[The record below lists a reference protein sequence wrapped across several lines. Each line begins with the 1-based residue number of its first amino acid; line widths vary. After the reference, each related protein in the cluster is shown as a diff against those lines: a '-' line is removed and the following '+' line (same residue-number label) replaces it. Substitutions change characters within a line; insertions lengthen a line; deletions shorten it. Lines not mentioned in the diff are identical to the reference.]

1 MTSDD
6 VSTQFPVTAPPP
18 EERLAEAIVE
28 RPGTPGTA
36 RIRLVDWLLRI
47 GRLDRN
53 AYRAVAGL
61 SMPVLDEPLRRLT
74 IAANFS
80 RLWLAI
86 AGGLALFG
94 GKRGR
99 RAALTGAAA
108 IGATS
113 LLVNQP
119 FKNAYRRARPDREGL
134 GVPEPRWVVMPDS
147 TSFPSGH
154 SASAAAFSIAVGRQF
169 PALNLPLRVLG
180 GVVAFSRIYV
190 GVHYPGDVLVG
201 WSCGAVIGRTT
212 STLANRIGSRTKG
225 AADTQ

>member
-6 VSTQFPVTAPPP
+6 LSPQTPVTPPP
-18 EERLAEAIVE
+18 EERLAEVIVE
-28 RPGTPGTA
+28 RPGPPGPT

-53 AYRAVAGL
+53 AYRAVAGM
-61 SMPVLDEPLRRLT
+61 STPVLDEPLRRLT

-80 RLWLAI
+80 RLWFAI
-86 AGGLALFG
+86 GGGLALLG

-119 FKNAYRRARPDREGL
+119 IKHAYRRVRPDRAGL
-134 GVPEPRWVVMPDS
+134 GVPEPRWVVMPTS

-154 SASAAAFSIAVGRQF
+154 SASAAAFTIAVGHQF
-169 PALNLPLRVLG
+169 PAVNVPLRILG
-180 GVVAFSRIYV
+180 GLVAFSRVYV
-190 GVHYPGDVLVG
+190 GVHYPGDVVAG
-201 WSCGAVIGRTT
+201 WTCGALIGQTT
-212 STLANRIGSRTKG
+212 SALANRISPVKGG
-225 AADTQ
+225 AARN

>member
-1 MTSDD
+1 
-6 VSTQFPVTAPPP
+6 
-18 EERLAEAIVE
+18 
-28 RPGTPGTA
+28 
-36 RIRLVDWLLRI
+36 
-47 GRLDRN
+47 
-53 AYRAVAGL
+53 
-61 SMPVLDEPLRRLT
+61 VLDAPLRRLT
-74 IAANFS
+74 VAANFS

-86 AGGLALFG
+86 GAGLAILG

-119 FKNAYRRARPDREGL
+119 IKNAYRRARPDRKRL

-154 SASAAAFSIAVGRQF
+154 SASAAAFTIAVGREF
-169 PALNLPLRVLG
+169 PAVSVPLRILG

-190 GVHYPGDVLVG
+190 GVHYPVDVVVG
-201 WSCGAVIGRTT
+201 WAYGVLIGRTT
-212 STLANRIGSRTKG
+212 STLANRIGSRNG
-225 AADTQ
+225 NGGSCL